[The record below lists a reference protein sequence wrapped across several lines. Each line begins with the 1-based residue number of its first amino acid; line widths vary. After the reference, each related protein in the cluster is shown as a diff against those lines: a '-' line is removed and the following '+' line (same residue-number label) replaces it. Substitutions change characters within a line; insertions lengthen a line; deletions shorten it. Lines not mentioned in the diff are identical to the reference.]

1 MKNLTHKML
10 GIAALLFFSLSAFS
24 QTQSFQSNSRGIHP
38 PGTSF
43 NPLGK
48 FAALGESGGAPGG
61 TIDGCDLYGFRAQT
75 SIGRNVNLG
84 MRANGRQSTPTLLWG
99 DRGVRLEFVA
109 KGFDDNTSCGD
120 RIAYMVDN
128 NFNDFKFFVFGSS
141 LATGGSW
148 QVSDQRLKSE
158 VREIGGA
165 LDIVKSLRGVKY
177 SYQNEA
183 YPQLR
188 LPQDQQYGFIAQDVE
203 KILPEAVRN
212 SDDESSGVEYKVMQY
227 TQIIPVLTEAIKE
240 QQVIIDDQE
249 DQLIEQYL
257 IIENLEARLTALE
270 NGQAG
275 KRASMSKEVKAAEG
289 ISLRQNFPNPFN
301 GETVIEY
308 SIPVDMNA
316 AALRVYDLTG
326 KQQLNTIELAP
337 GSGEVTLKSAALTPG
352 VYVYTIENNDQ
363 TLARQKMIVK

>member
-1 MKNLTHKML
+1 ML
-10 GIAALLFFSLSAFS
+10 GIAVFLFFSLNSFS
-24 QTQSFQSNSRGIHP
+24 QIFPSNSRGINP
-38 PGTSF
+38 PGTTF
-43 NPLGK
+43 NPLGQ
-48 FAALGESGGAPGG
+48 FTALGESGGFQGPTA
-61 TIDGCDLYGFRAQT
+61 DGCDFYGFRAQT
-75 SIGRNVNLG
+75 SIRRNVNLG
-84 MRANGRQSTPTLLWG
+84 LRVNTPTLLWG
-99 DRGVRLEFVA
+99 DRGIRLEFVA
-109 KGFDDNTSCGD
+109 KGFGNNTGCGD

-128 NFNDFKFFVFGSS
+128 NFNNFKFFVFGSS

-165 LDIVKSLRGVKY
+165 LDIVKNLRGVKY

-212 SDDESSGVEYKVMQY
+212 SDDESSGVDYKVMQY

-249 DQLIEQYL
+249 DRLIEQYL
-257 IIENLEARLTALE
+257 INENYEKLIANLEARLTALE
-270 NGQAG
+270 ENGQAG
-275 KRASMSKEVKAAEG
+275 KRTSINKEVKSTEG

-308 SIPVDMNA
+308 TIPVDMNA
-316 AALRVYDLTG
+316 ASLTIYDLTG
-326 KQQLNTIELAP
+326 KQQLNSIELAP
-337 GSGEVTLKSAALTPG
+337 GSGEVNLKAASLTPG
-352 VYVYTIENNDQ
+352 VYVYTIEKNNQ